1 MAMKSDVNQ
10 ATAESDQWL
19 DCVAEHLCFTDRRDA
34 HTALTAVLHALRDR
48 LPREGAAHF
57 GTLLPAAIGSGY
69 FEGCLQSAP
78 IKGDRSVQEF
88 CEQIGRKLPPNFP
101 LDAKNIAKGI
111 FDVLL
116 EQLDHGETA
125 EVLAALPKPL
135 QALWAKTA
143 RNFPRSGSGGCDA
156 CAAESA
162 VLLPKGEPFE
172 QGPPQLA

>member
-1 MAMKSDVNQ
+1 MAMKSDVSH

-88 CEQIGRKLPPNFP
+88 CEQIGRELPPNFP

-125 EVLAALPKPL
+125 EVLARAAQTLAGALGEDRA
-135 QALWAKTA
+135 QFSALGFWW
-143 RNFPRSGSGGCDA
+143 
-156 CAAESA
+156 
-162 VLLPKGEPFE
+162 L
-172 QGPPQLA
+172 